1 MKAKRKG
8 ASAPKNNKK
17 EKIFLFSAI
26 ALVLLLATL
35 VFVAVAS
42 QTGLFLRGTAVLRRG
57 DEKVDGAVY
66 AVYYKEKLL
75 EITEG
80 KESYDPAKPA
90 DEQNYAGSVTWH
102 KRVNELLLPTLTR
115 MLVLASTQ
123 EESDAVTRAAEAK
136 VALLRATAAARGE
149 TTKEY
154 ITARYGKGIT
164 ESDVRRAAEFY
175 VRASLGADYLAGKV
189 YTHEEREAIFKADQ
203 NAFLLCDYIAYA
215 VEVDFTNVSTPDE
228 MREAYIK
235 AEARAKTIAEAKGEN
250 GFRAAV
256 TADLKERY
264 PKISTDDIARK
275 IADLYVFHSSKK
287 TAGLAATWASDS
299 TRKVGDTA
307 VLGETGDYTVV
318 YCLTPAI
325 KRADLTAEVWQ
336 IFFPFAD
343 YDNDKTATYEAAMA
357 KRDVLNTGGTQDKLN
372 AFSNDADAIYLSS
385 AHLGNV
391 EYSVGK
397 WLSSGSHS
405 PGKIAPVEGKDGY
418 YLLCYVDLSPYMVW
432 EWQAIKALQ
441 EADYAAWLADE
452 PVKTRKVPKLPE
464 AAMTRSTQ

>member
-102 KRVNELLLPTLTR
+102 DRVNELLLPTLTR

-235 AEARAKTIAEAKGEN
+235 AEARAKAIAEAKGEN

-343 YDNDKTATYEAAMA
+343 YDGDKTATYEAARA
-357 KRDVLNTGGTQDKLN
+357 KKSALIGLAAYENEPSAV
-372 AFSNDADAIYLSS
+372 YLPA
-385 AHLGNV
+385 AHRGNV
-391 EYSVGK
+391 EYSVGN
-397 WLSSGSHS
+397 WLYGSRS
-405 PGKIAPVEGKDGY
+405 AGDTVIAEGKDGY
-418 YLLCYVDLSPYMVW
+418 YLLCYADLSPYTVW